1 MTEEERRHGMDEIL
15 QRLTAV
21 ETSLDKHVEQEA
33 RDRKEMM
40 ATLSCIKAT
49 QTRIQMD
56 MAGYKG
62 KMSLAAFLIG
72 MVIAAGGAAA
82 AWFR

>member
-1 MTEEERRHGMDEIL
+1 MQEIL
-15 QRLTAV
+15 DRLTKV
-21 ETSLDKHVEQEA
+21 EVSLQAHVEQED

-40 ATLSCIKAT
+40 ATLSCIRAT

-56 MAGYKG
+56 MAGWKG
-62 KMSLAAFLIG
+62 KMSLAAFMIG
-72 MVIAAGGAAA
+72 MVIAAGGAVA